1 MGLQRLYLVL
11 LAIAIGAIFMGSFTL
26 RGALESRKPKGSNN
40 NVASKPVSN
49 DPQAKSAV
57 PEAAA
62 SNGVPFA
69 SKAPLISVAETD
81 LSARKFAK
89 LDDFFAAEKKRREGG
104 GEPSEP
110 TALADFARNLNAAE
124 ADELSS
130 RAIRI
135 DASALEKEFA
145 LAVLVAI
152 GGEMAVEPLGRV
164 ALALIPP
171 AAPEEVQAIDRRIRE
186 SAAAALNAYS
196 EGSPGAPEA
205 REILK
210 RMRPQ

>member
-1 MGLQRLYLVL
+1 MGFQRLYLVL
-11 LAIAIGAIFMGSFTL
+11 LAIAIGAILMGSFTL
-26 RGALESRKPKGSNN
+26 RGALESRKPKSAINN
-40 NVASKPVSN
+40 AASLPVAK
-49 DPQAKSAV
+49 DPQAK
-57 PEAAA
+57 PAA
-62 SNGVPFA
+62 SEVAVANGDPFA
-69 SKAPLISVAETD
+69 GKAPLISVAETD
-81 LSARKFAK
+81 PSARKFAR
-89 LDDFFAAEKKRREGG
+89 LDDFLLEEKKRREGG

-110 TALADFARNLNAAE
+110 AVFADFARNLTIAE
-124 ADELSS
+124 AEELSS

-135 DASALEKEFA
+135 DASALEKELA

-186 SAAAALNAYS
+186 SAAAALNAYG
-196 EGSPGAPEA
+196 EGSPGTPEA
-205 REILK
+205 REIIK